1 MIDIAEATL
10 WKGQTHTQLY
20 SLIADNGIS
29 NYWARGRIKIG
40 RYQPHHASCFPPV
53 QVYSFD
59 RRYLSKHQVKMSSSF
74 HLCSNGSTKRQTA
87 RKRNPWLSRTTR
99 PWRNSWKSRN
109 KGLLLSRRLGGLAP
123 RYQMTMKKQ
132 GVLVT
137 PLRHHDASD
146 GKAQV
151 EKSHYSHK
159 RAKEFLFSP
168 DHFRLHTAIWK

>member
-1 MIDIAEATL
+1 MDRPSAKQQESE
-10 WKGQTHTQLY
+10 THDSRELQGHGETRENRETKDSF
-20 SLIADNGIS
+20 SLADLEVS
-29 NYWARGRIKIG
+29 
-40 RYQPHHASCFPPV
+40 
-53 QVYSFD
+53 
-59 RRYLSKHQVKMSSSF
+59 
-74 HLCSNGSTKRQTA
+74 
-87 RKRNPWLSRTTR
+87 
-99 PWRNSWKSRN
+99 
-109 KGLLLSRRLGGLAP
+109 RLGTKW
-123 RYQMTMKKQ
+123 QMKKQ